1 MQTTLE
7 AMEDRFLVTCPY
19 CGEGVK
25 IYLEP
30 DVEGNLVQDCEV
42 CCNPWQ
48 LRIWTDGD
56 DRHVAAAHADGSE

>member
-7 AMEDRFLVTCPY
+7 PMEDRFLVTCPY

-30 DVEGNLVQDCEV
+30 DVEGNLVRTARSAV
-42 CCNPWQ
+42 TPGNSVSG
-48 LRIWTDGD
+48 LTATIAT
-56 DRHVAAAHADGSE
+56 